1 MNDATSSQ
9 QCEFVCACHPSPIS
23 DVFSQQPFSIK
34 LLFHPGQLTHPQS
47 TRQIRAR
54 CCYRMLASRV
64 DRRVMVSFPVLFI
77 FPPPFKTFSHSLS
90 RRPCRPPSLI
100 QSREQ
105 RPATTIPTSE
115 VCGEGG
121 DIEFPFV
128 FFHYFKCFLT
138 AFFQLNCY
146 LVGGWVCCFSFSFLP
161 LISILLCPMFQLKMS
176 AKTSILC
183 C

>member
-1 MNDATSSQ
+1 MLAD
-9 QCEFVCACHPSPIS
+9 F
-23 DVFSQQPFSIK
+23 
-34 LLFHPGQLTHPQS
+34 PQS
-47 TRQIRAR
+47 ASQISAPAAIP
-54 CCYRMLASRV
+54 CLHVAW
-64 DRRVMVSFPVLFI
+64 RRKWRWVLLSFPPLFA
-77 FPPPFKTFSHSLS
+77 TFLKPNKILS

-128 FFHYFKCFLT
+128 FFFTISIVFSQH
-138 AFFQLNCY
+138 FFQLNCY